1 MRCLHSGTTLGNQTE
16 TSILCSCP
24 NGMVIRLMERHQK
37 PQAKNLGSLL
47 YVRDAGSENHL
58 CLMSWG
64 AGWNSSRGA
73 VFLGSRPW
81 EDPLQVTSPYE
92 LIGLKGARSRSLCH
106 SREGFTPSWTCPTV
120 LEAVTDTCLS
130 TENLSLFGELA
141 AGLSRLKSRHSEL
154 ISQAYH
160 PPSRPGL

>member
-1 MRCLHSGTTLGNQTE
+1 MRT
-16 TSILCSCP
+16 IFASCP
-24 NGMVIRLMERHQK
+24 GEQGGNRVVGQF
-37 PQAKNLGSLL
+37 
-47 YVRDAGSENHL
+47 
-58 CLMSWG
+58 SWAPG
-64 AGWNSSRGA
+64 PGRT
-73 VFLGSRPW
+73 P
-81 EDPLQVTSPYE
+81 PQVTSPYE
-92 LIGLKGARSRSLCH
+92 LIGLKGARSRSLCR